1 MKRILRKI
9 NLSIDQNNLQD
20 AVFLLGIFI
29 FFAVIVIG
37 LFPDKNSDL
46 FIGKDFFIYA
56 VMTVPI
62 IAAIYFIIISFRRNL
77 YLDSFSIGGS
87 FRNKMV
93 LAFVFVAILS
103 SLPIIFASNNF
114 MNEIL
119 TRLASDKTSRA
130 LDLAIKMSDDSILQI
145 RDEIKTEADVIRFL
159 INTGKVKI
167 LYKSERE
174 KVRSLSGLRG
184 IGVEFFKYDIGIEK
198 RKITPLD
205 KMISSRKL
213 LLFYQGIVFKEK
225 TRVDRL
231 RLPGEDILAGA
242 MLMNR
247 HLIVLY
253 KKIPPHIETRSVLLS
268 NSVEDFLRLRYLRE
282 YFRDWGGIFLLSI
295 SIIVIF
301 IAILIS
307 IYLSRNITR
316 PVLELADAAR
326 DLSKGNFSVYLKKNS
341 NDEIGLLM
349 DSFNEMVS
357 ELDKNRKVLY
367 QKQILEAWRDMARRV
382 VHEIKNPLTPIR
394 LSAERIKR
402 RYDEKH
408 PDLDAV
414 ITQGTETIIEEVD
427 VLKSILKEFTKFARL
442 PEMKKEDVEIKKLIE
457 NSVNV
462 FSVHDHI
469 KFKVSLSKNIPVIQI
484 DRTLMRQAL
493 ANILQNSVEAME
505 GKGAISIEVT
515 YSSERKLV
523 IIKIGDNGPG
533 ISGNIAINIFKP
545 GFSRKQKGTGLGL
558 SIVEKIIIEHNGRIY
573 FDPRYEDG
581 ALFVIELPVEV

>member
-282 YFRDWGGIFLLSI
+282 YFRDWGYFLTVYFNYCYFYCHIDQHI
-295 SIIVIF
+295 SF
-301 IAILIS
+301 
-307 IYLSRNITR
+307 
-316 PVLELADAAR
+316 
-326 DLSKGNFSVYLKKNS
+326 KK
-341 NDEIGLLM
+341 
-349 DSFNEMVS
+349 
-357 ELDKNRKVLY
+357 Y
-367 QKQILEAWRDMARRV
+367 
-382 VHEIKNPLTPIR
+382 HTPG
-394 LSAERIKR
+394 S
-402 RYDEKH
+402 
-408 PDLDAV
+408 
-414 ITQGTETIIEEVD
+414 
-427 VLKSILKEFTKFARL
+427 
-442 PEMKKEDVEIKKLIE
+442 
-457 NSVNV
+457 
-462 FSVHDHI
+462 
-469 KFKVSLSKNIPVIQI
+469 
-484 DRTLMRQAL
+484 
-493 ANILQNSVEAME
+493 
-505 GKGAISIEVT
+505 
-515 YSSERKLV
+515 
-523 IIKIGDNGPG
+523 
-533 ISGNIAINIFKP
+533 
-545 GFSRKQKGTGLGL
+545 
-558 SIVEKIIIEHNGRIY
+558 
-573 FDPRYEDG
+573 
-581 ALFVIELPVEV
+581 